1 MKHHKG
7 RWRIL
12 ADDLTG
18 ALDSA
23 AMFAGVAPVPVY
35 LAPPADAL
43 EAAAS
48 PVQALATG
56 TRDVLHGAMVSA
68 LQASLPWFTAPGY
81 AAFKKVDSLLR
92 GNSFAEV
99 AWLLRH
105 GGFDGV
111 VFAPA
116 YPAQGRF
123 TRGGQHW
130 VGTPHSQHPPSP
142 EANGPSLLEVFALHG
157 VVARLGHDLAEGGQG
172 QVLIPDVTSDAD
184 LAALALQARQP
195 HAERWLWCGS
205 AGLAQALSAQP
216 APTAASAIQ
225 AGVTHVVTASRH
237 PVLRGQLVTLQGL
250 AAAGMHCADLASAEP
265 LSAAD
270 AEDLLRQR
278 TRQLVDTLP
287 RPDNLVVVGGDT
299 LLALC
304 RAAGVQS
311 LLAGAGPRS
320 GWGCA
325 RLQGGAW
332 HGVTCYSRSGAFGAP
347 DDLSALL
354 ALLAEKEP
362 TP

>member
-1 MKHHKG
+1 MTQHKG
-7 RWRIL
+7 SWRIL

-35 LAPPADAL
+35 LAPPDQAL

-56 TRDVLHGAMVSA
+56 TRDVQHDAMVSA
-68 LQASLPWFTAPGY
+68 LQSSLPWFTTPGH

-105 GGFDGV
+105 AGFEGV

-123 TRGGQHW
+123 TRGGRHW
-130 VGTPHSQHPPSP
+130 VGTSQAPSP
-142 EANGPSLLEVFALHG
+142 EASSPSLLEVFALHG
-157 VVARLGHDLAEGGQG
+157 VVARLGHDLAAGGQG
-172 QVLIPDVTSDAD
+172 QVLIPDVNSDAD
-184 LAALALQARQP
+184 LAALAAQAGQA
-195 HAERWLWCGS
+195 HAQSWLWCGS
-205 AGLAQALSAQP
+205 AGLAQALSAQTRP
-216 APTAASAIQ
+216 GAAPAIQ
-225 AGVTHVVTASRH
+225 PGLTHVVTASRH
-237 PVLRGQLVTLQGL
+237 PVLRAQLQGL

-265 LSAAD
+265 LSASA
-270 AEDLLRQR
+270 AADLLRQR
-278 TRQLVDTLP
+278 TRQLVATLP

-362 TP
+362 TT